1 MITVVAEIKMKK
13 RINDGLFLLSVKL
26 EKYKEWIPGMFMQ
39 ISLDVK
45 KGSDYW
51 LDSRAFSFASWGSS
65 EAIILVRKEGSFTT
79 ELISRSENGFLT
91 SVRYPFGDFLLNSN
105 ADKVFL
111 AGGAGISVF
120 LSYLD
125 FISEHHNCNRDTLIF
140 YSAREADED
149 IFSIYERSL
158 PNGVAIRQVITD
170 PTSSKYTGRMNIEV
184 VKEFVSQIKSKEFYV
199 CGPPQFNRYWLEKL
213 GELGVK
219 VKMEQWTNTLGDV
232 LQ

>member
-1 MITVVAEIKMKK
+1 MITVIAEIEMKK
-13 RINDGLFLLSVKL
+13 RISDSLFLLSVKL

-39 ISLDVK
+39 ISLDIK

-51 LDSRAFSFASWGSS
+51 LDSRAFSFANWGSS
-65 EAIILVRKEGSFTT
+65 EGLILVRKEGPFTT

-125 FISEHHNCNRDTLIF
+125 FISERHNFYRETLIF
-140 YSAREADED
+140 YSVREADED
-149 IFSIYERSL
+149 IFNIYERSL
-158 PNGVAIRQVITD
+158 PDGVSIAQFVTD
-170 PTSSKYTGRMNIEV
+170 PNSHKYTGRMNIEIV
-184 VKEFVSQIKSKEFYV
+184 RKFISQFKSKEFYV
-199 CGPPQFNRYWLEKL
+199 CGPPQFNKYWQEKL
-213 GELGVK
+213 GELGSK
-219 VKMEQWTNTLGDV
+219 VKIEQWINISGGM